1 MVNTEVSDA
10 VDYLRQRFSISGNDL
25 KQVEDVKS
33 LNEMFQMIRASLN
46 DAEEM
51 EITSEAARLCLRKL
65 KKSFYDAEDVLDE
78 FLHHVLRLK
87 SEAATFPADG
97 NVERDPTSSTSPHG
111 NLVFMDDL
119 VQTIRDSKVRLDK
132 EKIDWDAH
140 AKRLN
145 PSYQLVEK
153 VRPPST
159 SLMGS
164 SRIIGRGDA
173 LENIK
178 GLLFSEF
185 HGDGN
190 IPVIAIVGMGGL
202 GKTTLAQCV
211 YNDPQVQERFDKKI
225 WVRVSEDFDV
235 LRLTRAILESL
246 EQEKSHLT
254 EMDKLRGIL
263 RSTVKGKR
271 LLLVLDDIWEH
282 RDLKADVW
290 EDLCRPLLRV
300 SIGSKIIVTT
310 RSKKLLDRVLIPA
323 SIYRLPYLT
332 NNDCFMLF
340 IRHAFQGWT
349 SDIDPTLLD
358 IAKKISNR
366 CRGLPLAAKILGS
379 LLRGQDDKKE
389 WTNILNN
396 TGIWDSDDQ
405 NPIMPILRLSYQ
417 YLPTTLKKC
426 FRYCSVFPK
435 DYEFYKHQL
444 INMWMAHGYLT
455 QAGQRKG
462 QLEDIGEEYI
472 NELVSMSFFEQSQNH
487 ETFQMHDLI
496 HDLARDVSQG
506 EWWSVED
513 GVFYGSHDDS
523 VQHCSVISTKYYSQ
537 KDVQSSAQSRSL
549 LFFKSS
555 LKYPYTKELWSEVKQ
570 LRVLHMSYTGISI
583 RPNCFS
589 SLKHLRYLNLQGN
602 QISKLPESLGSL
614 YLLETLNLNRTNIG
628 VLPDW
633 ICLLKH
639 LRYLGL
645 RGTYINYLPESLG
658 MLDQLHTLDIES
670 VRIDYLPDSI
680 SNLSSLR
687 RLICKDDVVFPSE
700 IRKLTD
706 IQMMDHFDD
715 DRHLTVKEITDLIN
729 VDEAKKVSSHSK
741 EHLKVLSLVWNDNRS
756 LMAHHMHGKV
766 LESLGRHPNLRQLY
780 MYGFGGNSLSSW
792 LKDPSYLP
800 CLNRI
805 DLIRCEQ
812 LTSLPPLEN
821 FPRLRHVHIESAK
834 RLQDMG
840 VSNRNQWHGF
850 HAVRVLKIIRCPEL
864 QLSRLGDL
872 RNLQHLSIIGSN
884 QDIPINFSS
893 GGFGQLETLELKH
906 LPNWRSWAGPQEDE
920 CSSLQKLSVVGC
932 NSLENF
938 SITWLSNLQ
947 DIYVENCLTLKIFKK
962 DSMILPDMEKYSVS
976 NIWQI
981 KVVSHMYDMVDDMK
995 NRERL
1000 YYSPAI
1006 LLWSLS
1012 TIEHLV
1018 ISECTNLASISSEEL
1033 PSKLKFIQV
1042 DGCKNMRYLQ
1052 LGNQHALEYLSIKN
1066 CHRLSH
1072 VKCISSILRF
1082 LLIQS
1087 SQKSVFCHV
1096 GNLTKV
1102 EYLSIRKCVLELLDV
1117 QQLPS
1122 ASKVMKIDQSIL
1134 DVLVIIDYPDWTSL
1148 PPSLLESI
1156 KELRIIR
1163 CSGSTAPEDVKWLS
1177 STLKKLEVIE
1187 CPDLTYFPLDLLENI
1202 EELTVIRCSTHAG
1215 FIDVKRVLPTLKK
1228 LDIVECSNLTYFS
1241 FCSLE
1246 SLEELRITRCSFRDA
1261 FIEVTRL
1268 PSKLKRFDIVE
1279 CSDLAYFQLDL
1290 LESLEELKICRCSL
1304 HAEFLNVKRVSSTLK
1319 ILEIVECYNFGYL
1332 QLQFFE
1338 SLKELKIIKCSDLA
1352 GLIDVR
1358 TKLSTLRKIE
1368 IVEFYNLGHFQLHLF
1383 ESLEELRLI
1392 RCSFCA
1398 TFLDVKRVP
1407 STLKKLEID
1416 KCFDLTYFPVCLLES
1431 LEELKIIRCS
1441 GLDAFKDVKR
1451 VSSTLKKLEIDEC
1464 FDMNFFSLHLLESLK
1479 ELKIIRCFAPD
1490 EFIDGITMP
1499 SILENLE
1506 IVECNNLGFLKLE
1519 LVGSLKEL
1527 RIIRCHNFLGFKGM
1541 KRVPPTLQKL
1551 EIVECYNLTF
1561 FPLCLLESLEELKI
1575 FKCPTLAGLRHM
1587 ETELSTLKKLEIV
1600 EFNDLTSFPHNSL
1613 ENSKKIKIIGAFEP
1627 AVLED
1632 VRRLSSTLKRLVVV
1646 KCSNLTSLSL
1656 DLLKNLE
1663 AFRIIR
1669 CSDFVGFIDIK
1680 RVPSTLKKLE
1690 IIECYNLNYF
1700 ELHLLEG
1707 LEELRIIRCSE
1718 PAASIDV
1725 RRLPST
1731 LKKLDIVECSN
1742 LSYFRL
1748 DLLESLEE
1756 LRITRCS
1763 GPAIFIHV
1771 KWLPPTLRTLQ
1782 IDTFWG
1788 FSFRIPCESDVS
1800 KKLRNRYDV
1809 KLYLPLERFKV
1820 LQQLILQHSPQ
1831 LCISEDK
1838 NLPSTLQEL
1847 SIIGCPKLEEWCKR
1861 HRQRL
1866 VNIRMLEIGEVR
1878 FRAPTE
1884 DEDEDED
1891 DDVD

>member
-1 MVNTEVSDA
+1 MGDAFITGVNEA
-10 VDYLRQRFSISGNDL
+10 VDYLRRCHSPSGNDL
-25 KQVEDVKS
+25 KRLKVVKS
-33 LNEMFQMIRASLN
+33 LNKMSRMIRAKLN
-46 DAEEM
+46 ESEEM
-51 EITSEAARLCLRKL
+51 EITCESAGLRLKAL
-65 KKSFYDAEDVLDE
+65 KKIFYDVEDVLDE
-78 FLHHVLRLK
+78 FLYHVLHLK
-87 SEAATFPADG
+87 SEGATFPVDDNLVKADVSILDQKR
-97 NVERDPTSSTSPHG
+97 NLSPSNNPHG
-111 NLVFMDDL
+111 NLVFLDELAQKATDL
-119 VQTIRDSKVRLDK
+119 KVKLDK
-132 EKIDWDAH
+132 QKFDWDGN
-140 AKRLN
+140 L
-145 PSYQLVEK
+145 
-153 VRPPST
+153 
-159 SLMGS
+159 
-164 SRIIGRGDA
+164 
-173 LENIK
+173 
-178 GLLFSEF
+178 

-202 GKTTLAQCV
+202 GKTTLASSCTMT
-211 YNDPQVQERFDKKI
+211 PKLQERFDKKI
-225 WVRVSEDFDV
+225 WVCVSEDFDV

-246 EQEKSHLT
+246 EQEEFHPT
-254 EMDKLRGIL
+254 EMDP
-263 RSTVKGKR
+263 VEMAEEHCEGKR
-271 LLLVLDDIWEH
+271 LLLVFDDIWEH
-282 RDLKADVW
+282 RNLNANAW

-310 RSKKLLDRVLIPA
+310 RSKSFGSSTIPA

-349 SDIDPTLLD
+349 SDIDPHFW
-358 IAKKISNR
+358 ISR
-366 CRGLPLAAKILGS
+366 RKYQIDA
-379 LLRGQDDKKE
+379 E

-426 FRYCSVFPK
+426 FRYSP
-435 DYEFYKHQL
+435 L

-602 QISKLPESLGSL
+602 RIFELPESLGSL

-670 VRIDYLPDSI
+670 VCIDYLPDSI

-893 GGFGQLETLELKH
+893 G
-906 LPNWRSWAGPQEDE
+906 
-920 CSSLQKLSVVGC
+920 
-932 NSLENF
+932 
-938 SITWLSNLQ
+938 
-947 DIYVENCLTLKIFKK
+947 
-962 DSMILPDMEKYSVS
+962 
-976 NIWQI
+976 
-981 KVVSHMYDMVDDMK
+981 
-995 NRERL
+995 
-1000 YYSPAI
+1000 
-1006 LLWSLS
+1006 
-1012 TIEHLV
+1012 
-1018 ISECTNLASISSEEL
+1018 
-1033 PSKLKFIQV
+1033 
-1042 DGCKNMRYLQ
+1042 
-1052 LGNQHALEYLSIKN
+1052 
-1066 CHRLSH
+1066 
-1072 VKCISSILRF
+1072 
-1082 LLIQS
+1082 
-1087 SQKSVFCHV
+1087 
-1096 GNLTKV
+1096 
-1102 EYLSIRKCVLELLDV
+1102 
-1117 QQLPS
+1117 
-1122 ASKVMKIDQSIL
+1122 
-1134 DVLVIIDYPDWTSL
+1134 
-1148 PPSLLESI
+1148 
-1156 KELRIIR
+1156 
-1163 CSGSTAPEDVKWLS
+1163 
-1177 STLKKLEVIE
+1177 
-1187 CPDLTYFPLDLLENI
+1187 
-1202 EELTVIRCSTHAG
+1202 
-1215 FIDVKRVLPTLKK
+1215 
-1228 LDIVECSNLTYFS
+1228 
-1241 FCSLE
+1241 
-1246 SLEELRITRCSFRDA
+1246 
-1261 FIEVTRL
+1261 
-1268 PSKLKRFDIVE
+1268 
-1279 CSDLAYFQLDL
+1279 
-1290 LESLEELKICRCSL
+1290 
-1304 HAEFLNVKRVSSTLK
+1304 
-1319 ILEIVECYNFGYL
+1319 
-1332 QLQFFE
+1332 
-1338 SLKELKIIKCSDLA
+1338 
-1352 GLIDVR
+1352 
-1358 TKLSTLRKIE
+1358 
-1368 IVEFYNLGHFQLHLF
+1368 
-1383 ESLEELRLI
+1383 
-1392 RCSFCA
+1392 
-1398 TFLDVKRVP
+1398 DVKRVP

-1451 VSSTLKKLEIDEC
+1451 V
-1464 FDMNFFSLHLLESLK
+1464 
-1479 ELKIIRCFAPD
+1479 
-1490 EFIDGITMP
+1490 
-1499 SILENLE
+1499 
-1506 IVECNNLGFLKLE
+1506 
-1519 LVGSLKEL
+1519 
-1527 RIIRCHNFLGFKGM
+1527 
-1541 KRVPPTLQKL
+1541 VPTTLQKL
-1551 EIVECYNLTF
+1551 EIVECSNLSC
-1561 FPLCLLESLEELKI
+1561 FPLHFLQSLL
-1575 FKCPTLAGLRHM
+1575 
-1587 ETELSTLKKLEIV
+1587 
-1600 EFNDLTSFPHNSL
+1600 
-1613 ENSKKIKIIGAFEP
+1613 
-1627 AVLED
+1627 
-1632 VRRLSSTLKRLVVV
+1632 
-1646 KCSNLTSLSL
+1646 
-1656 DLLKNLE
+1656 
-1663 AFRIIR
+1663 
-1669 CSDFVGFIDIK
+1669 
-1680 RVPSTLKKLE
+1680 
-1690 IIECYNLNYF
+1690 
-1700 ELHLLEG
+1700 
-1707 LEELRIIRCSE
+1707 ELRIIRCSGDITF
-1718 PAASIDV
+1718 IDLEW
-1725 RRLPST
+1725 LPST
-1731 LKKLDIVECSN
+1731 L
-1742 LSYFRL
+1742 RM
-1748 DLLESLEE
+1748 LE
-1756 LRITRCS
+1756 
-1763 GPAIFIHV
+1763 
-1771 KWLPPTLRTLQ
+1771 

-1788 FSFRIPCESDVS
+1788 STFCTPCKLGAS
-1800 KKLRNRYDV
+1800 KFMRNRYSME
-1809 KLYLPLERFKV
+1809 LYLPLYKLNDLEHLK
-1820 LQQLILQHSPQ
+1820 LKYSPQ
-1831 LCISEDK
+1831 LCFSYEE

-1847 SIIGCPKLEEWCKR
+1847 CIIGCPKLEEWCKR
-1861 HRQRL
+1861 HSRRL
-1866 VNIRMLEIGEVR
+1866 MDIQLLKI
-1878 FRAPTE
+1878 E
-1884 DEDEDED
+1884 DEQHQVDTSLSLSFNEFEDSDIDKDCSTD
-1891 DDVD
+1891 DDMD